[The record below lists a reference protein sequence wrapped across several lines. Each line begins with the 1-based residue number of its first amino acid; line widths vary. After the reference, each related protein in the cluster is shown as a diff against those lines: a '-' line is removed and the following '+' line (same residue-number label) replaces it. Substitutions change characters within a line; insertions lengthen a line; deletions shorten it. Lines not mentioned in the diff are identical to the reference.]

1 MPDHDT
7 HNPHSTAKI
16 AGHPIHPMIIPFPIA
31 FFVSTFVTDI
41 LYLNT
46 GSEGFATASKWL
58 LAAGIVGA
66 LLAAVMGFIDF
77 AGDNRV
83 RSLKQAWWHMGGN
96 LLAVVLEAVNLY
108 LRAAPGAGAVGIGET
123 VLSGIVVALL
133 LFNGWMGWEMVYRK
147 HVGISDDADTGALS
161 RG

>member
-1 MPDHDT
+1 MPVQET
-7 HNPHSTAKI
+7 VNPHSTAKI

-31 FFVSTFVTDI
+31 FFVSTFVTD
-41 LYLNT
+41 LLFLNT
-46 GSEGFATASKWL
+46 GRAGFATASKWL
-58 LAAGIVGA
+58 LAAGIVTA

-77 AGDNRV
+77 AGDRRV
-83 RSLKQAWWHMGGN
+83 RLLRQAWFHLGGN

-108 LRAAPGAGAVGIGET
+108 LRAVPGPSAATIGQT
-123 VLSGIVVALL
+123 VLSGVVVVLL

-147 HVGISDDADTGALS
+147 HVGILDDSEAGV

>member
-1 MPDHDT
+1 MPDQDT
-7 HNPHSTAKI
+7 INPHSTAKI

-41 LYLNT
+41 IYLNT
-46 GSEGFATASKWL
+46 GREGFATASKWL

-83 RSLKQAWWHMGGN
+83 RSLKQAWMHLGGN

-108 LRAAPGAGAVGIGET
+108 LRAIGGANVVSIGQT
-123 VLSGIVVALL
+123 VLSGVVVALL
-133 LFNGWMGWEMVYRK
+133 LFTGWMGWEMVYRK
-147 HVGISDDADTGALS
+147 HVGILDDTGPVS
-161 RG
+161 HG

>member
-7 HNPHSTAKI
+7 VNPHSTAKI

-31 FFVSTFVTDI
+31 FFVSTFVTDL

-46 GSEGFATASKWL
+46 AREGFATASKWL

-77 AGDNRV
+77 AGDRRV
-83 RSLKQAWWHMGGN
+83 RSLKQAWLHMGGN
-96 LLAVVLEAVNLY
+96 LLAVLLEAVNLY
-108 LRAAPGAGAVGIGET
+108 LRAAPGASAVTIGET
-123 VLSGIVVALL
+123 VLSGMVVALL

-147 HVGISDDADTGALS
+147 HVGILDDAEAS
-161 RG
+161 R